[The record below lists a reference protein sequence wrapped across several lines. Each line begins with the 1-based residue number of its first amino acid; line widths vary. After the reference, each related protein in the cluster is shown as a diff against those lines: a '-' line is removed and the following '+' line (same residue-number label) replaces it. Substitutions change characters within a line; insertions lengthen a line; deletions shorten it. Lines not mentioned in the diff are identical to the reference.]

1 MDHWEDSLRYDI
13 PLTPSGC
20 DSFFYA
26 FIGGI
31 AKAEE
36 KHRDKL
42 NTIDKDGNVIE
53 EGQKT

>member
-1 MDHWEDSLRYDI
+1 MDHWEDTLRYAI

-20 DSFFYA
+20 DSFFSA

-42 NTIDKDGNVIE
+42 NTIDKDGNVIK
-53 EGQKT
+53 EGKRE